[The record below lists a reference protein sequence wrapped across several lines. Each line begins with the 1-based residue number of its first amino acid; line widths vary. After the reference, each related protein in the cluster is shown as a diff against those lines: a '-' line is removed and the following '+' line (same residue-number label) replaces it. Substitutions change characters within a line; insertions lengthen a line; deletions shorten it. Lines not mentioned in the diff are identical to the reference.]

1 MEILVEGLEGHVT
14 RAIAIAGVLA
24 LLIVGAVWFVWLRG
38 RRMVERGRTSLA
50 AGRHLSLTS
59 RMDEPPPPA
68 SGSGGA
74 AGPRDAAQG
83 EDPLA
88 SKLVR
93 EAAVRAAALRDAWDR
108 SYREA
113 RGSGA
118 ASGGSAPGGDLQT
131 ALEELLR
138 EQRETNSLLRQLL
151 ERLASQQR

>member
-1 MEILVEGLEGHVT
+1 MEILIDGIEGHVT

-59 RMDEPPPPA
+59 RMDEPPPA
-68 SGSGGA
+68 SGSPGA
-74 AGPRDAAQG
+74 TGPRDAAQG

-93 EAAVRAAALRDAWDR
+93 EAAVRAAALRDSWDR

-118 ASGGSAPGGDLQT
+118 SPGGSAPGGDLQT